1 MQDERKTSSHSTAD
15 YNFPLPKEQMEFTG
29 ERYVT
34 GMIGPIQY
42 EHYHRYLFSAPFCV
56 GRSVLDIA
64 CGEGYGSYLLAQSAR
79 HVTGVD
85 ISAEA
90 VTFAQNN
97 YSTENL
103 QFIPGSATS
112 IPLADSSIEVVVS
125 FETLE
130 HFSDHEQFMG
140 EVFRVLVP
148 GGLFIISSPNRDSYG
163 SQNDN
168 PFHERELDREEFRS
182 ALLSRFSNVALF
194 EQRSMDG
201 SVISGEAGHSYDTEG
216 FENFEDLKYRRTLG
230 MPTPQ
235 YFIAI
240 GTNSALPDLSNSL
253 LFSGGYWS
261 YLRHRIDA
269 LDGQLSS
276 AMQDIGAL
284 RIEKEAVESQLSSAM
299 QDIGALRVEKETVEE
314 QLRSRGRNF
323 WNFTLRIGN
332 WWPLN
337 TIVAHWREWKVQRAF
352 DRNYYLKT
360 YPDVTNAGVDPLKH
374 FFETG
379 WREGRNP
386 SPHFCTSFYAAT
398 YPEVREAGVNPFV
411 HYILEGRQRGLRPNE
426 GASETERRL
435 IPDQITPVP
444 FFNGRPLTEKPARL
458 LAFYLPQFHAIPEN
472 DLWWGEG
479 FTEWTN
485 VKAAVPQF
493 HGHYQPHVPGELGY
507 YNLLDRSVQARQI
520 ELAKLYGI
528 EGFCF
533 YFYWFAGKRLLEAPV
548 ENWLNDKS
556 LDLPF
561 CLCWANENW
570 TRRWDGHDNE
580 ILIAQSHSAEDDIEF
595 IKAAAPYLRDQRY
608 VRVDGKPLLI
618 VYRPNLLPDMK
629 ETADRWRE
637 WCRRNGIG
645 ELHLAYTQSFEEG
658 SPSIYG
664 LDAAIEFPPV
674 RPQVPR
680 IGGGVRPLVRNFA
693 MNLFDWR
700 GFKERSDNYQDPG
713 YVLYRGVC
721 TNWDNTARRK
731 GAGTTYANSSPELFK
746 QWLINALKDTTRRF
760 SRKSERL
767 LFINA
772 WNEWAEGAHLEPD
785 QRYGYA
791 WLQAAREALEEVAH
805 EICPRRVIVV
815 AHDAHPHGAQFLSL
829 HIAQA
834 LGKLGIGVDLIVLG
848 EGPLL
853 PRYAEFATVHKMDLK
868 GTKLDDIAERVSAIA
883 SRGASLALV
892 NTAVS
897 GALIPALKRA
907 GLQIVTLVHEL
918 PGVLHGYGLSGQARF
933 IAEQSD
939 KVVFAAPQVR
949 MGFEDFIGGEV
960 RQSVIRPQ
968 GLYHRSMIDDKLRLE
983 IRATI
988 REKHNL
994 RPDSVIVLS
1003 VGYGDHRKGL
1013 DLFVEVC
1020 ISVCRQNKDAVA
1032 IWVGHYD
1039 NLLIGAAL
1047 KRISDEK
1054 LEGRIIFT
1062 GFIDKPAPYYAA
1074 ADIYAL
1080 TSREDPFP
1088 SVVLESLEVS
1098 VPAVAFEG
1106 AGGIG
1111 EILTRD
1117 TGFLVPMEDC
1127 EGMAKAIV
1135 SLLYSPK
1142 EMARLGRN
1150 GKRIIEDEFQFS
1162 DYVRDLLALGGIQLP
1177 RISVI
1182 VPNYNYSRYL
1192 RARLDSIAGQTV
1204 APSEIIILD
1213 DASTDNSIEVIER
1226 FRLECDI
1233 PTRILVN
1240 DRNSGSVFA
1249 QWIKGVSNAKGDLVW
1264 IAEADDFCETTM
1276 LEKLV
1281 SAFGRADV
1289 VMSYCESKQ
1298 MDSSGSILCDNY
1310 LDYVADISTTRWR
1323 NSYISSG
1330 DEEISVALHVK
1341 NTIPNV
1347 SAVLFRRQALLNVL
1361 LEYRAE
1367 IERSRFVGDW
1377 ITYLRVLERGAVSF
1391 TSESLNYHRRHS
1403 NSVTLANHSLNLLK
1417 EIVQVQRDTISRF
1430 KLGEEARSSCSRYA
1444 QELFEQ
1450 FDLKSEGIKDVRDHP
1465 DLKSRQGTVCE

>member
-1 MQDERKTSSHSTAD
+1 MQDERKTSSHSTAE

-42 EHYHRYLFSAPFCV
+42 EHYHRYLFSAPYCV

-64 CGEGYGSYLLAQSAR
+64 CGEGYGSYLLAQTAR

-130 HFSDHEQFMG
+130 HFSDHEQFMA

-201 SVISGEAGHSYDTEG
+201 SVISGEAGHSYETEG
-216 FENFEDLKYRRTLG
+216 FENFEDLKYRRTSG

-261 YLRHRIDA
+261 YLQHRIEA

-276 AMQDIGAL
+276 AMQDIEAL
-284 RIEKEAVESQLSSAM
+284 RIEKEA
-299 QDIGALRVEKETVEE
+299 IEE
-314 QLRSRGRNF
+314 QLESRGRDL
-323 WNFTLRIGN
+323 WSFTLRIGN

-337 TIVAHWREWKVQRAF
+337 TIVARWREWKVQRAF
-352 DRNYYLKT
+352 DRDYYLEH
-360 YPDVTNAGVDPLKH
+360 YPDVANAGVDPLKH

-386 SPHFCTSFYAAT
+386 TSHFRTSFYAAT

-411 HYILEGRQRGLRPNE
+411 HYILEGRQKGLRPNE
-426 GASETERRL
+426 DEPHTDRRL
-435 IPDQITPVP
+435 IPDQVTPVP
-444 FFNGRPLTEKPARL
+444 LFKGTSLTEKPARV

-485 VKAAVPQF
+485 VKAAVPQYQ
-493 HGHYQPHVPGELGY
+493 GHYQPHVPGELGY
-507 YNLLDRSVQARQI
+507 YNLLDAGVQARQV

-533 YFYWFAGKRLLEAPV
+533 YFYWFAGKRLLEKPV
-548 ENWLNDKS
+548 ENWLRDKS

-570 TRRWDGHDNE
+570 TRRWDGHDSE
-580 ILIAQSHSAEDDIEF
+580 ILIAQNHSAEDDIEF
-595 IKAAAPYLRDQRY
+595 IKAVAPYLRDQRY

-618 VYRPNLLPDMK
+618 VYRPGLLPNMK
-629 ETADRWRE
+629 ETAARWRD
-637 WCRRNGIG
+637 WCRRNGVG

-658 SPSIYG
+658 NPSIYG

-693 MNLFDWR
+693 MSLFDWR
-700 GFKERSDNYQDPG
+700 GFKDRSDNYQDPG
-713 YVLYRGVC
+713 YVLYRGAC

-731 GAGTTYANSSPELFK
+731 GTGTTYANSSPELFK
-746 QWLINALKDTTRRF
+746 QWLINALRDTTKRF

-785 QRYGYA
+785 ERYGYA
-791 WLQAAREALEEVAH
+791 WLQATRDALQIVAS
-805 EICPRRVIVV
+805 ENASRKVVIVS
-815 AHDAHPHGAQFLSL
+815 HDAHPHGAQFLAL
-829 HIAQA
+829 HLAQTIK
-834 LGKLGIGVDLIVLG
+834 GLGIGVDLILLGGGVLTS
-848 EGPLL
+848 
-853 PRYAEFATVHKMDLK
+853 RFAEYATVHQID
-868 GTKLDDIAERVSAIA
+868 TRAESSPDVARLLSSLVDN
-883 SRGASLALV
+883 GASLALV
-892 NTAVS
+892 NTVVS
-897 GALIPALKRA
+897 GALIPALHEA
-907 GLQIVTLVHEL
+907 GLRTVALVHEL
-918 PGVLHGYGLSGQARF
+918 PGVLQSYGLQEPSRA
-933 IAEQSD
+933 IASLAD
-939 KVVFAAPQVR
+939 RVVFAAPQIKN
-949 MGFEDFIGGEV
+949 GFEHFVGGELQ
-960 RQSVIRPQ
+960 QSVIRPQ
-968 GLYHRSMIDDKLRLE
+968 GHYHRAE
-983 IRATI
+983 ISADVKANARISI
-988 REKHNL
+988 RKKHALPSNAK
-994 RPDSVIVLS
+994 IILS

-1013 DLFVEVC
+1013 DLFVETC
-1020 ISVCRQNKDAVA
+1020 IRVSRLHPDAVS
-1032 IWVGHYD
+1032 IWVGHFD
-1039 NLLIGAAL
+1039 ETLMQSVQMRIAA
-1047 KRISDEK
+1047 EK
-1054 LEGRIIFT
+1054 LEERFIFT
-1062 GFIDKPAPYYAA
+1062 GFVEKPVEYYAA
-1074 ADIYAL
+1074 ADVYAL

-1088 SVVLESLEVS
+1088 SVVLASLEAQ
-1098 VPAVAFEG
+1098 VPVVAFDG

-1111 EILTRD
+1111 ELLSRD
-1117 TGFLVPMEDC
+1117 CGVLVPIENC
-1127 EGMAKAIV
+1127 E
-1135 SLLYSPK
+1135 
-1142 EMARLGRN
+1142 EMASAICDLLSSPDYVERLGVN
-1150 GKRIIEDEFQFS
+1150 GKRIVDEEFDFR
-1162 DYVRDLLALGGIQLP
+1162 DYVFDLLSLAGLAFP
-1177 RISVI
+1177 KISVV
-1182 VPNYNYSRYL
+1182 VPNFNYAHYL
-1192 RARLDSIAGQTV
+1192 PQRLDSIVRQTLT
-1204 APSEIIILD
+1204 PYEIIILD
-1213 DASTDNSIEVIER
+1213 DASMDDSLLIIEDFKLKCPVPVKVIK
-1226 FRLECDI
+1226 
-1233 PTRILVN
+1233 N
-1240 DRNSGSVFA
+1240 ASNSGSVFS
-1249 QWIKGVSNAKGDLVW
+1249 QWKRGVMLAKGDFVW
-1264 IAEADDFCETTM
+1264 IAEADDICDVTM
-1276 LEKLV
+1276 LERLAP
-1281 SAFGRADV
+1281 AFNRTDV
-1289 VMSYCESKQ
+1289 VISYCQSKQ
-1298 MDSSGSILCDNY
+1298 IDENGIVLSENY
-1310 LDYVADISTTRWR
+1310 LDYVSDIDRERWKTSFVGDGLDEVS
-1323 NSYISSG
+1323 NSLYI
-1330 DEEISVALHVK
+1330 K

-1347 SAVLFRRQALLNVL
+1347 SAVVFRREALLDVL
-1361 LEYRAE
+1361 VEFGHE
-1367 IERSRFVGDW
+1367 IERLRFAGDW
-1377 ITYLRVLERGAVSF
+1377 MTYLRLMERGAISF
-1391 TSESLNYHRRHS
+1391 TSESLNSHRRHS
-1403 NSVTLANHSLNLLK
+1403 NSVTISNHSIDLLR
-1417 EIVQVQRDTISRF
+1417 EISQVQTDTIERF
-1430 KLGEEARSSCSRYA
+1430 KLGPIAKEKADRYA
-1444 QELFEQ
+1444 EALVEQ
-1450 FDLKSEGIKDVRDHP
+1450 FGLRNA
-1465 DLKSRQGTVCE
+1465 